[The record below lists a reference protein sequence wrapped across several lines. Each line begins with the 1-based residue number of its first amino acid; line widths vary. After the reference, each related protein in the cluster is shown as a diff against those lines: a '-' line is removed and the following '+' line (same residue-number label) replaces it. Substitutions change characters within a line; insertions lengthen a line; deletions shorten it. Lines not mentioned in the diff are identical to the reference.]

1 MSSKKQ
7 RWRCRDE
14 SYSKPRKKLWEKEKW
29 KKKKILFRRVP
40 CAASHPRVQ
49 KALQAF
55 KNEKVGQTHAKNKKS
70 RHGR

>member
-14 SYSKPRKKLWEKEKW
+14 SYSKPREKIVRKRKMR
-29 KKKKILFRRVP
+29 KKKASFHRAPR
-40 CAASHPRVQ
+40 AASHPRVQ
-49 KALQAF
+49 KTLQAL
-55 KNEKVGQTHAKNKKS
+55 KNEKVRQTHAKNKKS